1 MDIKVVGQGCANC
14 RETESIVRE
23 AVEEMRQDAAV
34 EKVTDLRAMMALGVL
49 ATPAVVID
57 GTIRCTGRAP
67 SPAEVRK
74 WLRA

>member
-1 MDIKVVGQGCANC
+1 MDIKVVGPGCAKC

-23 AVEEMRQDAAV
+23 AVEEMRQDAVV

-57 GTIRCTGRAP
+57 GTIR
-67 SPAEVRK
+67 
-74 WLRA
+74 

>member
-1 MDIKVVGQGCANC
+1 MDIKVVGPGCANC

-49 ATPAVVID
+49 ATPA
-57 GTIRCTGRAP
+57 
-67 SPAEVRK
+67 EVRE